1 MPGREL
7 RLPVERLYQVDG
19 TPREL
24 AEPDVIVSELDLAA
38 AGLEDAVLRRAL
50 QLVRNSCGSPLRSNC
65 LLALGARQR
74 GNYGRVVFI
83 DTSSVARPIQNS

>member
-1 MPGREL
+1 MAGLRGAIESFPL
-7 RLPVERLYQVDG
+7 PCLDASVRLPVERLYQVDG

-50 QLVRNSCGSPLRSNC
+50 QLVP
-65 LLALGARQR
+65 
-74 GNYGRVVFI
+74 
-83 DTSSVARPIQNS
+83 